1 MSLYY
6 HIEHPLARERY
17 VIIVYSMMSRLIR
30 KFTGNLVFFAGLF
43 LMILGISFLLGV
55 LEGASRISVFVAFLL
70 VVAGAFCALFAIK
83 LNKQPSYFFF
93 ASLFMMTGI
102 FLFLSAL
109 GIITMPIPRS
119 WPLLSVFS
127 GLALLPMGWR
137 RHGALRKR
145 YIVSSCAFVILGGAL
160 LVFSL
165 QMVPFSF
172 RGFIYDWWP
181 MLLLFGGLTLV
192 LISLG
197 GRRSE

>member
-1 MSLYY
+1 
-6 HIEHPLARERY
+6 
-17 VIIVYSMMSRLIR
+17 MMSRLLR
-30 KFTGNLVFFAGLF
+30 KFTANLVFFVGLF

-70 VVAGAFCALFAIK
+70 VVAGALCALFAIK
-83 LNKQPSYFFF
+83 LNKQPSYLFF
-93 ASLFMMTGI
+93 ASLFMMTGL

-109 GIITMPIPRS
+109 GVIAIPIARA

-137 RHGALRKR
+137 RHGKLRKR
-145 YIVSSCAFVILGGAL
+145 YIVSSCAFVILGCML

-165 QMVPFSF
+165 QVAPFSF
-172 RGFIYDWWP
+172 RDFIAAWWP
-181 MLLLFGGLTLV
+181 LLVLFGGLTLV

-197 GRRSE
+197 SRKSD

>member
-1 MSLYY
+1 M
-6 HIEHPLARERY
+6 
-17 VIIVYSMMSRLIR
+17 V
-30 KFTGNLVFFAGLF
+30 
-43 LMILGISFLLGV
+43 LGISFLLGV

-70 VVAGAFCALFAIK
+70 VLAGALCAMFAIK
-83 LNKQPSYFFF
+83 LDKQPSYLFF
-93 ASLFMMTGI
+93 ASVFMMTGL

-109 GIITMPIPRS
+109 GIINMPIPRS

-145 YIVSSCAFVILGGAL
+145 YIVSSCAFVILGCVL

-172 RGFIYDWWP
+172 RRFMQDWWP
-181 MLLLFGGLTLV
+181 LLLLFGGLTLV

-197 GRRSE
+197 GRKSE

>member
-1 MSLYY
+1 MF
-6 HIEHPLARERY
+6 
-17 VIIVYSMMSRLIR
+17 IVYSMMSRLIR
-30 KFTGNLVFFAGLF
+30 RFTANLVFFAGLF
-43 LMILGISFLLGV
+43 LMVLGISFLLGV

-70 VVAGAFCALFAIK
+70 VVAGALCAMFAIK
-83 LNKQPSYFFF
+83 LNKQPYYLFF
-93 ASLFMMTGI
+93 ASVFMMTGL

-119 WPLLSVFS
+119 WPLVSVFS

-137 RHGALRKR
+137 RYGTLRKH
-145 YIVSSCAFVILGGAL
+145 YIVSSCAFVILGCVL

-172 RGFIYDWWP
+172 RRFMQDWWP
-181 MLLLFGGLTLV
+181 LLVLFGGLTLV

-197 GRRSE
+197 GRKSE

>member
-1 MSLYY
+1 MF
-6 HIEHPLARERY
+6 
-17 VIIVYSMMSRLIR
+17 IVYSMMSRLIR
-30 KFTGNLVFFAGLF
+30 KLTANFVFFVGLF

-70 VVAGAFCALFAIK
+70 VVAGALCALFAIK
-83 LNKQPSYFFF
+83 LNKQPSYLFF
-93 ASLFMMTGI
+93 ASVFMMTGI

-109 GIITMPIPRS
+109 GVITMPIPRS

-137 RHGALRKR
+137 RYGTLRKH
-145 YIVSSCAFVILGGAL
+145 YIVSSCAFVILGCML

-165 QMVPFSF
+165 QVVPFSF
-172 RGFIYDWWP
+172 RRFIYDWWP
-181 MLLLFGGLTLV
+181 IILLFGGLTLV

-197 GRRSE
+197 SRKSE